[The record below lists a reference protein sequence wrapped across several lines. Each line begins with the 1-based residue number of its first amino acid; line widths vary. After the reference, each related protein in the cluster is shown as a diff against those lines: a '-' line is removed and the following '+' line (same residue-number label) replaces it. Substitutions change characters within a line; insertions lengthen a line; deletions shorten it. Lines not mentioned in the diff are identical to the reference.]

1 MRGELRPAARQG
13 GCLCGAVRYV
23 AAALP
28 AHMHA
33 CHCSMC
39 RRSTSALSL
48 SVLVPFDALRVT
60 GAEHLTTYASSDWA
74 ARSFCSRCGAGLWY
88 RLTQPDAA
96 TADYY
101 LSVGTLDDPNGLPL
115 SREIHIDAKP
125 DGYALAGTH
134 SRLTGAEFEALLQ
147 ANPEE

>member
-1 MRGELRPAARQG
+1 MSADLVIGPRQG

-23 AAALP
+23 AAQMP
-28 AHMHA
+28 AHIHA

-39 RRSTSALSL
+39 RRITGAMSL
-48 SVLVPFDALRVT
+48 SVVVPF
-60 GAEHLTTYASSDWA
+60 GAMQVEGAAHVSTYASSEWA
-74 ARSFCSRCGAGLWY
+74 TRSFCSRCGAGLWY

-115 SREIHIDAKP
+115 TREIYIDAKP
-125 DGYALAGTH
+125 DGYALAGIHT
-134 SRLTGAEFEALLQ
+134 RLTGAEFEASLQ

>member
-1 MRGELRPAARQG
+1 MSGERTG

-23 AAALP
+23 AAELP
-28 AHMHA
+28 DHMHA

-39 RRSTSALSL
+39 RRTSGGASF
-48 SVLVPFDALRVT
+48 SVMVPAAAMQVS
-60 GAEHLTTYASSDWA
+60 GAEHVTTYASSDWA
-74 ARSFCSRCGAGLWY
+74 ARSFCARCGSGLWY

-96 TADYY
+96 TADYC
-101 LSVGTLDDPNGLPL
+101 LSVGTLDDANGLPL
-115 SREIHIDAKP
+115 TREIYIDTKP
-125 DGYALAGTH
+125 DGYAFAGTH

>member
-1 MRGELRPAARQG
+1 MSADLVIGPRQG

-23 AAALP
+23 AAQMP

-39 RRSTSALSL
+39 RRITGAMSL
-48 SVLVPFDALRVT
+48 SVVVPF
-60 GAEHLTTYASSDWA
+60 GAMQVEGAAHVSTYASSEWA
-74 ARSFCSRCGAGLWY
+74 TRSFCSRCGAGLWY

-96 TADYY
+96 TADYF

-115 SREIHIDAKP
+115 TSEIYIDSKP

-134 SRLTGAEFEALLQ
+134 SRLTGAEFEASLQ

>member
-1 MRGELRPAARQG
+1 MSGERTG

-23 AAALP
+23 AAEVP
-28 AHMHA
+28 DHMHA

-39 RRSTSALSL
+39 RRTSGGASF
-48 SVLVPFDALRVT
+48 SVVVPAAAMQVN
-60 GAEHLTTYASSDWA
+60 GAEHVTTDASSDWA
-74 ARSFCSRCGAGLWY
+74 ARSFCARCGSGLWY

-101 LSVGTLDDPNGLPL
+101 LSVGSLDDASGLPL
-115 SREIHIDAKP
+115 TREIYIDTKP
-125 DGYALAGTH
+125 DGYAFAGTH